1 MKKKKIY
8 PILILAVVMSFI
20 ITYGISEGKFV
31 NYAFAQNFA
40 EETEKTVNKKA
51 EIMSE
56 VMEHEPLLKE
66 LNYDI
71 ERSKVEHETTIVYNS
86 NQYVDYKK
94 VVQKGS
100 DGMKKSVYQEC
111 FVDGKLVQRTLEE
124 EIVFKNPEDEIIEV
138 GTKERTVA
146 TSRGGLRFS
155 NEMDMVATAYDLS
168 YESCGKNPGDPYYG
182 ITASGAKAQPGT
194 VAVDPSVIPL
204 GTKLYIASTDGS
216 PDYGFA
222 TALDTGSAIKGYR
235 VDLFMEDNQD
245 ALNFGIRQV
254 KVYILD

>member
-1 MKKKKIY
+1 MRIKKIY
-8 PILILAVVMSFI
+8 PFLILTVVMSLI
-20 ITYGISEGKFV
+20 ITYGISEGKFK
-31 NYAFAQNFA
+31 NYAFA
-40 EETEKTVNKKA
+40 
-51 EIMSE
+51 EIMKPTLRE
-56 VMEHEPLLKE
+56 LK
-66 LNYDI
+66 YDI
-71 ERSKVEHETTIVYNS
+71 ERSGVEHETTIVYNN
-86 NQYVDYKK
+86 NQYVDYEE

-100 DGMKKSVYQEC
+100 DGLKKSVYQEC
-111 FVDGKLVQRTLEE
+111 FVDGELIQRTLEE
-124 EIVFKNPEDEIIEV
+124 EIVYKDPVDEIIEV

-146 TSRGGLRFS
+146 TSRSGFRFN

-168 YESCGKNPGDPYYG
+168 YESCGKYPDDPYYG

-245 ALNFGIRQV
+245 ALNFGIRPV

>member
-1 MKKKKIY
+1 MRIKKIY
-8 PILILAVVMSFI
+8 PFLILTVVMSLI
-20 ITYGISEGKFV
+20 ITYGISEGKFK
-31 NYAFAQNFA
+31 NYAFA
-40 EETEKTVNKKA
+40 
-51 EIMSE
+51 EIMKPTLRE
-56 VMEHEPLLKE
+56 LK
-66 LNYDI
+66 YDI
-71 ERSKVEHETTIVYNS
+71 ERSGVEHETTIVYN
-86 NQYVDYKK
+86 NDQYVDYEK

-111 FVDGKLVQRTLEE
+111 FVDGELVQRSLEE
-124 EIVFKNPEDEIIEV
+124 EIVYKDPVDEIIEV

-146 TSRGGLRFS
+146 TSRSGFRFN
-155 NEMDMVATAYDLS
+155 NEMDMVATGYDLS
-168 YESCGKNPGDPYYG
+168 YESCGKYPDDPYYG

-235 VDLFMEDNQD
+235 VDLFMENNQD
-245 ALNFGIRQV
+245 ALNYGIRPV
-254 KVYILD
+254 KVYILDWYYKLIRYGDISEECPRK

>member
-1 MKKKKIY
+1 MKKIY
-8 PILILAVVMSFI
+8 PYLILTVIMSFI
-20 ITYGISEGKFV
+20 VTYGISEGKLK
-31 NYAFAQNFA
+31 NYAFAEIFV
-40 EETEKTVNKKA
+40 EEAKGTKELMAK
-51 EIMSE
+51 
-56 VMEHEPLLKE
+56 VMEEKPPLMELK
-66 LNYDI
+66 YDI
-71 ERSKVEHETTIVYNS
+71 ERSGVEHETTIVYN
-86 NQYVDYKK
+86 NDQYVGYEK
-94 VVQKGS
+94 VVQNGS

-111 FVDGKLVQRTLEE
+111 FVDGKLVQRSLEE
-124 EIVFKNPEDEIIEV
+124 EIVYKDPVDEIIEV

-146 TSRGGLRFS
+146 TSRGGLRFK

-168 YESCGKNPGDPYYG
+168 YESTGKNPGDPYYG
-182 ITASGAKAQPGT
+182 ITASGTKAQPGT

-222 TALDTGSAIKGYR
+222 TALDTGSAIQGYR
-235 VDLFMEDNQD
+235 IDLFMEDNQD